1 MHEVVSFW
9 KEGNRDVKVRV
20 GNFDLIIDHPIEQ
33 KGTDLGPT
41 PSEVLLSALAGCFT
55 GTLVPIARAMS
66 IPIESVSL
74 KVSAVKGEKEY
85 ESLRSI
91 DIWVKIIPEVQDKE
105 RLRKLIEQAKKNCTI
120 SNTLTHQ
127 PVIILHESVH

>member
-9 KEGNRDVKVRV
+9 KEGNRDVRVRV
-20 GNFDLIIDHPIEQ
+20 RNFDLIIDHPIEQ

-55 GTLVPIARAMS
+55 GALVPIARAMS
-66 IPIESVSL
+66 IPLEAVSL
-74 KVSAVKGEKEY
+74 KVSAVKGEKQY

-120 SNTLTHQ
+120 SNTLTHP
-127 PVIILHESVH
+127 PVMTLHASM